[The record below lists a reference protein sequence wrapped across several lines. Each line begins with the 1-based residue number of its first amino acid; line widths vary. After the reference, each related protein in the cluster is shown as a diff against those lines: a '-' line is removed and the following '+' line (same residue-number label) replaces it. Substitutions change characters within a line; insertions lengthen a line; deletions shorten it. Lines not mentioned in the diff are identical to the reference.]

1 MDARLAFRPL
11 GGKVIMFGFMAPSE
25 VAYWAKMPLPE
36 ALRQKVMDEMESSA
50 IGMNFEF
57 QRSEE
62 DGVDD
67 GSNVDQQT

>member
-1 MDARLAFRPL
+1 
-11 GGKVIMFGFMAPSE
+11 MFGFMAPSE
-25 VAYWAKMPLPE
+25 VTYWAKMPLPDTLE
-36 ALRQKVMDEMESSA
+36 QKVRDEMESSA

-67 GSNVDQQT
+67 GSNIDHQT

>member
-1 MDARLAFRPL
+1 
-11 GGKVIMFGFMAPSE
+11 MFGFMAPSE
-25 VAYWAKMPLPE
+25 VAYWAKMPLPN
-36 ALRQKVMDEMESSA
+36 ALRQKVRDEMESSA

-57 QRSEE
+57 QRSE